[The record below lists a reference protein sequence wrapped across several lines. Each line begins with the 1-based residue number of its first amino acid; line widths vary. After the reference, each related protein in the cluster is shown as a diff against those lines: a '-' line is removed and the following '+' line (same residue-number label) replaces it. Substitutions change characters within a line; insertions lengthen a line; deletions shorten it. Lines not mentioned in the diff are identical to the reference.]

1 MTPMKNFATF
11 SFVERM
17 IVAAIVVFV
26 FSILPACSPAENA
39 NDEDI
44 RKVNLRKG
52 EKFVGMSQAFFLS
65 DIIITTERPSDEA
78 PKCYTVYKDFSWCGL
93 DAQLRICER

>member
-1 MTPMKNFATF
+1 MKSFDTF

-17 IVAAIVVFV
+17 IVAAIVIFV
-26 FSILPACSPAENA
+26 FSILPACSNAENA

-52 EKFVGMSQAFFLS
+52 EKFVGMSQAYKRGSL
-65 DIIITTERPSDEA
+65 IITTERPLDES
-78 PKCYTVYKDFSWCGL
+78 PKCYTVYIDPLLWDGL
-93 DAQLRICER
+93 EIELIICEQ

>member
-1 MTPMKNFATF
+1 MKSFDTF

-17 IVAAIVVFV
+17 IVAAIVIFV
-26 FSILPACSPAENA
+26 FSILPACSNAENA

-52 EKFVGMSQAFFLS
+52 EKFVGMSQAYKRGSL
-65 DIIITTERPSDEA
+65 IITTERPLDES
-78 PKCYTVYKDFSWCGL
+78 PKCYTVYRDPLLWDGL
-93 DAQLRICER
+93 EIELRICEQ

>member
-1 MTPMKNFATF
+1 MKSFATF
-11 SFVERM
+11 SFVEKM

-26 FSILPACSPAENA
+26 FSILPACSNAENA

-52 EKFVGMSQAFFLS
+52 EKFVGMSQAYKRGSL
-65 DIIITTERPSDEA
+65 IITTERPLDES
-78 PKCYTVYKDFSWCGL
+78 PKCYTVYRDPLLWDGL
-93 DAQLRICER
+93 EIELRICEQ

>member
-1 MTPMKNFATF
+1 MKSFATF
-11 SFVERM
+11 SFVEKM

-26 FSILPACSPAENA
+26 FSILPARSHAENA

-52 EKFVGMSQAFFLS
+52 EKFVGMSQAYKRGSL
-65 DIIITTERPSDEA
+65 IITTERPLDES
-78 PKCYTVYKDFSWCGL
+78 PKCYTVYRDPLLWDGL
-93 DAQLRICER
+93 EIELRICEQ

>member
-1 MTPMKNFATF
+1 MKSFETF

-17 IVAAIVVFV
+17 IVAAIVIFV
-26 FSILPACSPAENA
+26 FSILPACSNAENA

-52 EKFVGMSQAFFLS
+52 EKFVGMSQAYKRGSL
-65 DIIITTERPSDEA
+65 IITTERPLDES
-78 PKCYTVYKDFSWCGL
+78 PKCYTVYRDPLLWDGL
-93 DAQLRICER
+93 EIELRICEQ